1 MLIIRVMGGL
11 GNQLFQYAFYILL
24 QEMGKEV
31 RLDISHY
38 AKENDSRDKRPLD
51 LLLFQK
57 LEFISCSEKE
67 KLKYLDEGCT
77 FWNKVRR
84 KLFGTYNKAL
94 LEDRQFMPEIF
105 DREEGYLQG
114 YWNSERYSGKI
125 EELLQNKLQFP
136 SVTDQRN
143 KELAEE
149 LTQNESIGIHV
160 RLGDYLLPENE
171 KLFGGIC
178 TEDYYQSA
186 IAHVIK
192 ACNDP
197 VFYLFCEDASLISSK
212 LKGKNVKIIDW
223 NKGES
228 SIFDMYLMSL
238 CKGNICAN
246 STFSLWAAK
255 LNKRTDRLRMRPEV
269 LDNQVIQDIGEVEEL
284 QRNGWILINKSGRI
298 LD

>member
-11 GNQLFQYAFYILL
+11 GNQLFQYAFYVLL

-31 RLDISHY
+31 CLDISHY
-38 AKENDSRDKRPLD
+38 AKENDSKDKRPLD
-51 LLLFQK
+51 LLLFQNLSYK
-57 LEFISCSEKE
+57 SCTEKE
-67 KLKYLDEGCT
+67 KLQYLDEGKT

-84 KLFGTYNKAL
+84 KLFGSYNKAL
-94 LEDRQFMPEIF
+94 IEDRQFMPEVF
-105 DREEGYLQG
+105 DREDGYLQG

-125 EELLQNKLQFP
+125 EELLQKKLQFP
-136 SVTDQRN
+136 DLTGEKNSEIA
-143 KELAEE
+143 KELAKC
-149 LTQNESIGIHV
+149 ESIGIHV

-178 TEDYYQSA
+178 TEEYYQSA
-186 IAHVIK
+186 INYVK
-192 ACNDP
+192 KSCKNP
-197 VFYLFCEDASLISSK
+197 VLYLFCEDASSIRKK

-223 NKGES
+223 NKGKD

-238 CKGNICAN
+238 CKANICAN

-255 LNKRTDRLRMRPEV
+255 LNKRTDRLRIRPEV
-269 LDNQVIQDIGEVEEL
+269 LDNQVIQDIEEVEEL
-284 QRNGWILINKSGRI
+284 QKNGWLLINKSGRI